1 MSLTLSFDHLLR
13 LSDGTGVLEHA
24 RGSTP
29 RRECGY
35 CVDDVARAL
44 VVISREAD
52 PSPPLA
58 RLGESCL
65 AFLAHAQGA
74 DGRFHNR
81 LSYDRRWEDEP
92 GLEDCWGRALWGLGT
107 AAARHRDPWV
117 REDAA
122 RAFAASAHCRSGWQ
136 RAMAFAVLG
145 AAELLALRPSDTAA
159 QALLADGAKMLGRP
173 TGKAWPWPEARLS
186 YANALLPEALLCAG
200 DILGDEALLNDGLDL
215 LGWLLETETHDGH
228 LSVTPVGGWGPG
240 EARPGFDQQPIE
252 AATLADACARAFR
265 LTKDTRWS
273 EGIVRAAGW
282 FRGRNDAATP
292 MWDAATGGGFD
303 GLEPNGR
310 NANQG
315 AESTLAA
322 LSTLQQAGWI
332 AARVPALAR

>member
-1 MSLTLSFDHLLR
+1 MSFTLSFDHLLR
-13 LSDGTGVLEHA
+13 LADGTGVLEHS
-24 RGSTP
+24 RGATP

-35 CVDDVARAL
+35 CVDDAARAL
-44 VVISREAD
+44 VVISRQAD
-52 PSPPLA
+52 PSPPVA
-58 RLGESCL
+58 RLGECCL
-65 AFLAHAQGA
+65 SFLAHAQTA

-92 GLEDCWGRALWGLGT
+92 GLGDCWGRALWGLGT

-122 RAFAASAHCRSGWQ
+122 RGFAAGARCRSGWQ

-145 AAELLALRPSDTAA
+145 ATELLAVRPSDAVAQSLLGDAA
-159 QALLADGAKMLGRP
+159 EMLARP
-173 TGKAWPWPEARLS
+173 TRKAWPWPEGRLA
-186 YANALLPEALLCAG
+186 YANALLPEALICAG
-200 DILGDEALLNDGLDL
+200 DILGDEALLSDGLAL

-228 LSVTPVGGWGPG
+228 LSVTPVGGWGPE

-252 AATLADACARAFR
+252 VAALADACARAFR
-265 LTKDTRWS
+265 LTKDARWS
-273 EGIVRAAGW
+273 DGIERAGDW
-282 FRGRNDAATP
+282 FLGHNDAATP

-303 GLEPNGR
+303 GLEPAGR

-332 AARVPALAR
+332 AAGAQ